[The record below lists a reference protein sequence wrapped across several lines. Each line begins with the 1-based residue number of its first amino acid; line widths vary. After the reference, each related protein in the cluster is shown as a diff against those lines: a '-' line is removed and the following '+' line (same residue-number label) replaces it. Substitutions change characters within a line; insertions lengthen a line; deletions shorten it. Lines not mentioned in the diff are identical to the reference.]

1 MNSFA
6 TTIHVASRQD
16 LTPVLPL
23 YKKWLPSSHL
33 TLISQWAK
41 VAKVALG
48 VFCTFLLVVD
58 VSSNNWEL
66 IDYVGDAKH
75 LLTPLLAIDSVDTMQ
90 DRFTFCDG
98 GAPSDM
104 SQIGQFHINIS
115 LAQIQARDSN
125 TFILGTTKHLIQDR
139 ANDICGQIV
148 QSYPIKD
155 PTAKSVRLGTVDD
168 GITFARGTALTH
180 WLGNTLSSPQATDGM
195 NETQLRA
202 LGYVPAR
209 HSTDLRLMTPLVLPP
224 PGQVTA
230 GSVSMYR
237 FFMKAFCSGCVPGT
251 ELGLDTCAI
260 EYLYNDTTNTLE
272 ITSSQAILGGSH
284 ELGFIFQRRGGPI
297 LALYIRFATLLLL
310 IGVYSA
316 SQKTVQWLDYAG
328 QSLPQRLVRL
338 ISPPLYRQPCSVFG
352 LSDICFN
359 SDIFVVLYTLM
370 VLLDEEISMVF
381 SGEIHTWHD
390 HTSDDILVDIRLMSI
405 HLRWLWLNCFLLKAA
420 KWTVNFVSLTRFSG
434 DNTIM
439 GWLNYSSV
447 AWIYLGVFVLFQR
460 NDIINRNNADKVELL
475 STTQSLD
482 ATFVRLFDSWYVR
495 AMPTLALA
503 LVTNLVV
510 WLLVDRAVNWHWWQA
525 FAHNSMARQL
535 MFNSTSILAVVRGDV
550 STVQTRGASGQGT
563 RITIKA
569 RALCTFHWFFSSH
582 LTHFGLVEHPS
593 AMRGMASNAAI
604 APKPSSVA
612 AKRQRAMSK
621 PSKRSSVGVPREAS
635 AGWLAVQEEP
645 VKRNS
650 ADSIDTSDPEQYM
663 LVQDRDGQVHLINDQ
678 KLGLKALSVEV
689 KILRDTTFCLG

>member
-1 MNSFA
+1 MAQVHVMPFNESVRRSPSGYGQYIQVIA
-6 TTIHVASRQD
+6 T
-16 LTPVLPL
+16 
-23 YKKWLPSSHL
+23 WG
-33 TLISQWAK
+33 
-41 VAKVALG
+41 KVALG
-48 VFCTFLLVVD
+48 VFCLALLCMD
-58 VSSNNWEL
+58 VAMNNWDI
-66 IDYVGDAKH
+66 IDYIGDAKH
-75 LLTPLLAIDSVDTMQ
+75 LLTPLLTIESPDEIAAQ
-90 DRFTFCDG
+90 FAFPH
-98 GAPSDM
+98 GASTLHV
-104 SQIGQFHINIS
+104 STIGQFMINTS
-115 LAQIQARDSN
+115 LAQIQAQDSHS
-125 TFILGTTKHLIQDR
+125 FILSMGSHTIEDS
-139 ANDICGQIV
+139 ANDICGRLV
-148 QSYPIKD
+148 QSYPVND
-155 PTAKSVRLGTVDD
+155 PNATSVQLGSVVD
-168 GITFARGTALTH
+168 GITFVRDTALTH
-180 WLGNTLSSPQATDGM
+180 WLGNTQSSPQATDGM

-209 HSTDLRLMTPLVLPP
+209 HSTDLRLTAPLVLPP

-251 ELGLDTCAI
+251 ELGLDTCVI

-297 LALYIRFATLLLL
+297 LAL
-310 IGVYSA
+310 
-316 SQKTVQWLDYAG
+316 QKTVQWVDLT
-328 QSLPQRLVRL
+328 QQTLPQRLLRL
-338 ISPPLYRQPCSVFG
+338 VAPPLYRQPCSVFG

-359 SDIFVVLYTLM
+359 SDIFVVLYTLT
-370 VLLDEEISMVF
+370 
-381 SGEIHTWHD
+381 IHTWHD

-460 NDIINRNNADKVELL
+460 NDIINLNNADKVELL

>member
-1 MNSFA
+1 MAQVHVMPFNESVRRSPSGYGQYIQVIA
-6 TTIHVASRQD
+6 T
-16 LTPVLPL
+16 
-23 YKKWLPSSHL
+23 WG
-33 TLISQWAK
+33 
-41 VAKVALG
+41 KVALG
-48 VFCTFLLVVD
+48 VFCLALLCMD
-58 VSSNNWEL
+58 VAMNNWDI
-66 IDYVGDAKH
+66 IDYIGDAKH
-75 LLTPLLAIDSVDTMQ
+75 LLTPLLTIESPDEIAAQ
-90 DRFTFCDG
+90 FAFPH
-98 GAPSDM
+98 GASTLHV
-104 SQIGQFHINIS
+104 STIGQFMINTS
-115 LAQIQARDSN
+115 LAQIQAQDSHS
-125 TFILGTTKHLIQDR
+125 FILSMGSHTIEDST
-139 ANDICGQIV
+139 NDICGRLV
-148 QSYPIKD
+148 QSYPVND
-155 PTAKSVRLGTVDD
+155 PNATSVQLGSVVD
-168 GITFARGTALTH
+168 GITFMRDTALKNGFRDT
-180 WLGNTLSSPQATDGM
+180 SSDAATGM
-195 NETQLRA
+195 KETQLRA

-209 HSTDLRLMTPLVLPP
+209 HGTDLRLTAPLVLPP
-224 PGQVTA
+224 PGQATA

-251 ELGLDTCAI
+251 ELGLDTCVI

-297 LALYIRFATLLLL
+297 AALYIRLATLLLL

-338 ISPPLYRQPCSVFG
+338 IPPPLYRQPCSVFG

-359 SDIFVVLYTLM
+359 SDIFVVLYTLT

-460 NDIINRNNADKVELL
+460 NDIINLNNADKVELL

-635 AGWLAVQEEP
+635 VGWLAVQEEP

>member
-139 ANDICGQIV
+139 ANDICGEIV

-168 GITFARGTALTH
+168 DITFARGTALTH
-180 WLGNTLSSPQATDGM
+180 WLGNTQSLPQATDGM

-251 ELGLDTCAI
+251 ELGLDTCVI

-297 LALYIRFATLLLL
+297 LALYVRFVMVLLV
-310 IGVYSA
+310 IAVYTT
-316 SQKTVQWLDYAG
+316 SQKTVQWVDLT
-328 QSLPQRLVRL
+328 QQTLPQRLLRL
-338 ISPPLYRQPCSVFG
+338 VAPPLYRQPCFVFD

-359 SDIFVVLYTLM
+359 SDIFVVLYSLT
-370 VLLDEEISMVF
+370 VLADEEISMVYSRVLSHWYTN
-381 SGEIHTWHD
+381 SGLDPW
-390 HTSDDILVDIRLMSI
+390 LQLRLMSMTV
-405 HLRWLWLNCFLLKAA
+405 RWLWLNCFLLKAA
-420 KWTVNFVSLTRFSG
+420 KWMWNVASIVQYTG
-434 DNTIM
+434 DSSVM
-439 GWLNYSSV
+439 GWLNFSSV
-447 AWIYLGVFVLFQR
+447 TWLYLGVLVLFVR
-460 NDIINRNNADKVELL
+460 NEFIEFSNSVIMDLNHA
-475 STTQSLD
+475 TQNLD
-482 ATFVRLFDSWYVR
+482 AVSVSFLDSWYLR
-495 AMPTLALA
+495 AMPGLAVMLVINVVAMLAL
-503 LVTNLVV
+503 
-510 WLLVDRAVNWHWWQA
+510 DRAANRRWWRV
-525 FAHNSMARQL
+525 FVKSSVGRQL
-535 MFNSTSILAVVRGDV
+535 MFNSTSIVAEVRGDV
-550 STVQTRGASGQGT
+550 VEHLGYTGVTM
-563 RITIKA
+563 KA
-569 RALCTFHWFFSSH
+569 RALATFRWFLSTH
-582 LTHFGLVEHPS
+582 LTCFGLAEHPKV
-593 AMRGMASNAAI
+593 MRGLGAF
-604 APKPSSVA
+604 KP
-612 AKRQRAMSK
+612 RRI
-621 PSKRSSVGVPREAS
+621 
-635 AGWLAVQEEP
+635 
-645 VKRNS
+645 S
-650 ADSIDTSDPEQYM
+650 ADDGTSSAETIDDTSSGNSRRRVGSSTSQVTDDLVQPSPSEITMTQHLYI
-663 LVQDRDGQVHLINDQ
+663 LVQDRDGHVHVIDGDKREMQ
-678 KLGLKALSVEV
+678 ALNVEV
-689 KILRDTTFCLG
+689 KILRDANVLLG

>member
-1 MNSFA
+1 MGSH
-6 TTIHVASRQD
+6 TI
-16 LTPVLPL
+16 
-23 YKKWLPSSHL
+23 
-33 TLISQWAK
+33 
-41 VAKVALG
+41 
-48 VFCTFLLVVD
+48 
-58 VSSNNWEL
+58 E
-66 IDYVGDAKH
+66 
-75 LLTPLLAIDSVDTMQ
+75 DS
-90 DRFTFCDG
+90 
-98 GAPSDM
+98 
-104 SQIGQFHINIS
+104 
-115 LAQIQARDSN
+115 
-125 TFILGTTKHLIQDR
+125 
-139 ANDICGQIV
+139 ANDICGRLV
-148 QSYPIKD
+148 QSYPVNN
-155 PTAKSVRLGTVDD
+155 PNATSVQLGSVVD
-168 GITFARGTALTH
+168 GITFMRDTALKKGFRDT
-180 WLGNTLSSPQATDGM
+180 SSDAATGM
-195 NETQLRA
+195 KETQLRA

-209 HSTDLRLMTPLVLPP
+209 HGTDLRLTAPLVLPP
-224 PGQVTA
+224 PGQATA

-251 ELGLDTCAI
+251 ELGLDTCVI

-297 LALYIRFATLLLL
+297 AALYIRLATLLLL

-359 SDIFVVLYTLM
+359 SDIFVVLYTLT

-460 NDIINRNNADKVELL
+460 NDIINLNNADKVELL

-635 AGWLAVQEEP
+635 VGWLAVQEEP